1 MAGDFED
8 NGVYW
13 MGGCV
18 EICHG
23 ILGTTFEICHG
34 ILGTTLRVIDRVT

>member
-1 MAGDFED
+1 MHTSPEYRRMAGDFED

-23 ILGTTFEICHG
+23 ILGTT
-34 ILGTTLRVIDRVT
+34 LRVIDRVT